1 MDKNRDD
8 IIRKLF
14 ERSLEPKERGELNN
28 YEFIN
33 DALRKQWEEAPAI
46 VDSVREE
53 RILHS
58 VLKNVKRK
66 TNYFTYSFYRYGIA
80 VSVAICMLL
89 SALLFVES
97 GRQEVIYVVN
107 TGYQSMDSV
116 KLADGTKVMLGA
128 GSKLTYPQKFS
139 GSNREVKLS
148 GQAFFN
154 VSPDKSHPFIV
165 KTKKMD
171 VTVMGTS
178 FEIFSYDNDKE
189 VEAVLLTGKV
199 KVAISDNKKLEGKI
213 YTLAPNEKLTYSEEK
228 GVNLT
233 NIDADAYSGWR
244 RGGGVPEQYSVC
256 AGDSGNSFRV
266 EKQPGSGWL
275 DHSICGASRLRRRND
290 RSFLEGVQY
299 GC

>member
-228 GVNLT
+228 GVKLT

-244 RGGGVPEQYSVC
+244 
-256 AGDSGNSFRV
+256 
-266 EKQPGSGWL
+266 
-275 DHSICGASRLRRRND
+275 
-290 RSFLEGVQY
+290 
-299 GC
+299 

>member
-97 GRQEVIYVVN
+97 GR
-107 TGYQSMDSV
+107 
-116 KLADGTKVMLGA
+116 
-128 GSKLTYPQKFS
+128 
-139 GSNREVKLS
+139 
-148 GQAFFN
+148 
-154 VSPDKSHPFIV
+154 
-165 KTKKMD
+165 
-171 VTVMGTS
+171 
-178 FEIFSYDNDKE
+178 
-189 VEAVLLTGKV
+189 
-199 KVAISDNKKLEGKI
+199 
-213 YTLAPNEKLTYSEEK
+213 
-228 GVNLT
+228 
-233 NIDADAYSGWR
+233 
-244 RGGGVPEQYSVC
+244 
-256 AGDSGNSFRV
+256 
-266 EKQPGSGWL
+266 
-275 DHSICGASRLRRRND
+275 
-290 RSFLEGVQY
+290 
-299 GC
+299 

>member
-148 GQAFFN
+148 RQAFFN
-154 VSPDKSHPFIV
+154 VSPDKSHPKLW
-165 KTKKMD
+165 KT
-171 VTVMGTS
+171 
-178 FEIFSYDNDKE
+178 
-189 VEAVLLTGKV
+189 
-199 KVAISDNKKLEGKI
+199 
-213 YTLAPNEKLTYSEEK
+213 
-228 GVNLT
+228 
-233 NIDADAYSGWR
+233 
-244 RGGGVPEQYSVC
+244 
-256 AGDSGNSFRV
+256 
-266 EKQPGSGWL
+266 
-275 DHSICGASRLRRRND
+275 
-290 RSFLEGVQY
+290 
-299 GC
+299 